1 MSKSADI
8 QIKVTL
14 DESKIPSEI
23 KWTATDA
30 EFDGFKEASAF
41 MLSLWDEQEKNTMG
55 IDLWTKQMTVQ
66 DMVIFF
72 HQKILKLAETY
83 ERATNQ
89 PEIAAMFNTFA
100 EDFAKKAHEAT
111 EKASRNLNKK

>member
-8 QIKVTL
+8 PIKVTL
-14 DESKIPSEI
+14 DESKIPPEI

-30 EFDGFKEASAF
+30 EFDGFKEANAF

-89 PEIAAMFNTFA
+89 PEIAEMFNTFA

-111 EKASRNLNKK
+111 EKASRDLNKK

>member
-1 MSKSADI
+1 MRVRFHLKSNGRP
-8 QIKVTL
+8 QMPNL
-14 DESKIPSEI
+14 
-23 KWTATDA
+23 
-30 EFDGFKEASAF
+30 KEANAF

-66 DMVIFF
+66 DMIIFF

-89 PEIAAMFNTFA
+89 PEIAAMFNIFA

-111 EKASRNLNKK
+111 EKASRSPN